1 MHFIQRFD
9 PRDFV
14 LVRSGTFNCSM
25 VPFAFRPTEKR
36 TMTKLGEPLL
46 APTSQIFSIYFLEY
60 KKKKNLNSSVW
71 PSNRML
77 QLNNMADNTN
87 QHIQKKIKQK
97 ITQETGVR
105 TWITG
110 SSIASMRL
118 RFHPTQT
125 HTRHWTTHFL

>member
-1 MHFIQRFD
+1 M
-9 PRDFV
+9 
-14 LVRSGTFNCSM
+14 
-25 VPFAFRPTEKR
+25 K
-36 TMTKLGEPLL
+36 KLGEPLL
-46 APTSQIFSIYFLEY
+46 APTSQIFSIYFLELQ
-60 KKKKNLNSSVW
+60 KKKKSQLKRLAFKQV
-71 PSNRML
+71 L

-125 HTRHWTTHFL
+125 HTRHWTTHLL